1 MGQPWGLS
9 GPQFLGIYAAAIAAV
24 IIIVLLSRRAMR
36 TVPGAFPARE
46 LSPYEVGYLSGG
58 PRRAAEVIIAE
69 LAGTGALRVD
79 SRGRLSETGP
89 GVRSGQFAD
98 SFSRVWPHGMRPGGE
113 RTARV
118 RDQLSADPHVGGIG
132 ADLRARSLLISRA
145 RLSRLRMITA
155 ATIAVLLIVGIAR
168 IIEGTSNHR
177 PVSYLVMLVIGAAI
191 VGAGLLRAACG
202 GNQPTSLGARYL
214 VSRPWSVPQGPVA
227 AGLGQPGLPGFTA
240 IPGLAGAAGGYGG
253 SSPREIAAG
262 GATLFGVALAGFSAV
277 EDPGLRAA
285 LIAGMPTSGGSSSCG
300 GSGCGGG
307 GCGGG
312 GCGG

>member
-9 GPQFLGIYAAAIAAV
+9 GPQFLGIYAAAIGAV
-24 IIIVLLSRRAMR
+24 IIIVLLFRRAMR

-69 LAGTGALRVD
+69 LAATGALRVD
-79 SRGRLSETGP
+79 SRGRISETGR
-89 GVRSGQFAD
+89 GVRSGRFAD
-98 SFSRVWPHGMRPGGE
+98 SFSRVWPRGMRPGGE

-118 RDQLSADPHVGGIG
+118 RDQLSADPRVRKID

-145 RLSRLRMITA
+145 RLSRLRMVA
-155 ATIAVLLIVGIAR
+155 AAVIAVLLLVGIAR
-168 IIEGTSNHR
+168 IIEGASSHR

-191 VGAGLLRAACG
+191 VGVALLRAACG

-214 VSRPWSVPQGPVA
+214 ISRPWSAPQGSV
-227 AGLGQPGLPGFTA
+227 G
-240 IPGLAGAAGGYGG
+240 IAGGYGG
-253 SSPREIAAG
+253 SLPPEIAAG
-262 GATLFGVALAGFSAV
+262 RAAMFGVALAGFSAV
-277 EDPGLRAA
+277 EDPGLRTA
-285 LIAGMPTSGGSSSCG
+285 LIAGMPTSGGSSSSSSSCG
-300 GSGCGGG
+300 GSSGCGGG